1 MLPLIKGLAIAAA
14 AGAALAKTNSA
25 KNRPFYVN
33 TTKADFQ
40 DESSL
45 PVYTLLA
52 PPSSGKEHAHLY
64 PSRLTPW
71 PIADELEVQCIYA
84 TMEEKYGAQWWTN
97 PTARTERDGL
107 LRNWLEQTA
116 PALKDKVLI
125 TSEFVI
131 ARSSPSD
138 CRMLILIPFQDA
150 ELRMTRRLTRQNASA
165 EQATKKLI
173 LRSDELRRLRS
184 EYVELAR
191 RLHMPVVYDWNEA
204 FQLINL
210 PKPTENQ

>member
-1 MLPLIKGLAIAAA
+1 M
-14 AGAALAKTNSA
+14 S

-33 TTKADFQ
+33 VKATDLR

-45 PVYTLLA
+45 PIYTLLA
-52 PPSSGKEHAHLY
+52 PPASGKEHSHLY

-71 PIADELEVQCIYA
+71 PVADELEVQCIYSS
-84 TMEEKYGAQWWTN
+84 MEEKYGEQWWTN
-97 PTARTERDGL
+97 PDARVDRDNQ
-107 LRNWLEQTA
+107 LRSWLEQTA
-116 PALKDKVLI
+116 PALKDKVLV
-125 TSEFVI
+125 TSEFVV
-131 ARSSPSD
+131 ARSTPSD
-138 CRMLILIPFQDA
+138 CRLLILIPFSDA
-150 ELRMTRRLTRQNASA
+150 ELRMTRRVARQNATTGETA
-165 EQATKKLI
+165 KKLI

-210 PKPTENQ
+210 PYSAMQQ